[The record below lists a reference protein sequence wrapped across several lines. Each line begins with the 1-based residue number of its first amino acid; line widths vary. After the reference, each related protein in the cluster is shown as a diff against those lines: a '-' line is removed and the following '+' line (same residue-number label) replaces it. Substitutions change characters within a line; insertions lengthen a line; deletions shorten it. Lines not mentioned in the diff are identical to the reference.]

1 MRSNLRVVEMGKML
15 EDPMLRSRGLNP
27 QAGGARCCPLGLV
40 PPSGSVTEYGK
51 DSLVLVGS
59 QFSISGK

>member
-1 MRSNLRVVEMGKML
+1 MGKML

-27 QAGGARCCPLGLV
+27 QAGGAHCCPLGLV
-40 PPSGSVTEYGK
+40 PPSGSVTEFGK

-59 QFSISGK
+59 QFLISGK